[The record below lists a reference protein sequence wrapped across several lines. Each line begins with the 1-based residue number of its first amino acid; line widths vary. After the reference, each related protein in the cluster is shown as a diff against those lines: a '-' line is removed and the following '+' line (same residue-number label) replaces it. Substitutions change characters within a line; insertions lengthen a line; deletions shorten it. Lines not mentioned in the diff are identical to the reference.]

1 MKLLFAT
8 ANKNKLREAA
18 EILGDMVQVISP
30 SELNINADVEETGET
45 LQDNS
50 ILKARTLYD
59 LSGLDCFAD
68 DTGLEVEVLNGAPG
82 VLTARYAACFPGGAL
97 PHDSEANMNR
107 LLEELS
113 EYSTPESRRA
123 RFRTVITL
131 IYEGRQ
137 YCFEGIVSGTIAQG
151 KAGNGGFGYDPIF
164 IPDGFGGRT
173 MAEIS
178 EDEKNAISHRGR
190 ALRAMAEFLSTVRED
205 GVLSGLVFDQFIV
218 KKTLLKIGVFHLDAH
233 RITQFVYLAGPSAHK
248 SVTSLIKFEKVRFDI
263 PEGYH
268 SFHFG
273 RLYRSVHS
281 PFGDSG
287 YRSVKLLSHLIHHVL
302 HQLVFDGCAFCI
314 SSHQFSF
321 GSILA
326 LLLVNILFGTLRPTK
341 VQGEQ
346 PVHHQVR
353 ISSYRRGEMGVKLE
367 CKSIVPDVVRTV
379 AGFRHCPEG
388 KILEGVM
395 LRLAFGRIK
404 QRAERFG
411 CRPAA

>member
-82 VLTARYAACFPGGAL
+82 VMTARYAVCFPGGAL

-131 IYEGRQ
+131 IYESRQ

-205 GVLSGLVFDQFIV
+205 
-218 KKTLLKIGVFHLDAH
+218 
-233 RITQFVYLAGPSAHK
+233 Y
-248 SVTSLIKFEKVRFDI
+248 
-263 PEGYH
+263 
-268 SFHFG
+268 
-273 RLYRSVHS
+273 
-281 PFGDSG
+281 
-287 YRSVKLLSHLIHHVL
+287 
-302 HQLVFDGCAFCI
+302 
-314 SSHQFSF
+314 
-321 GSILA
+321 
-326 LLLVNILFGTLRPTK
+326 
-341 VQGEQ
+341 
-346 PVHHQVR
+346 
-353 ISSYRRGEMGVKLE
+353 
-367 CKSIVPDVVRTV
+367 
-379 AGFRHCPEG
+379 
-388 KILEGVM
+388 
-395 LRLAFGRIK
+395 
-404 QRAERFG
+404 
-411 CRPAA
+411 

>member
-137 YCFEGIVSGTIAQG
+137 YCFEGIVSGTIAQE

-190 ALRAMAEFLSTVRED
+190 ALRAMAEFLSTIR
-205 GVLSGLVFDQFIV
+205 
-218 KKTLLKIGVFHLDAH
+218 
-233 RITQFVYLAGPSAHK
+233 
-248 SVTSLIKFEKVRFDI
+248 
-263 PEGYH
+263 
-268 SFHFG
+268 
-273 RLYRSVHS
+273 
-281 PFGDSG
+281 
-287 YRSVKLLSHLIHHVL
+287 
-302 HQLVFDGCAFCI
+302 
-314 SSHQFSF
+314 
-321 GSILA
+321 
-326 LLLVNILFGTLRPTK
+326 
-341 VQGEQ
+341 
-346 PVHHQVR
+346 
-353 ISSYRRGEMGVKLE
+353 
-367 CKSIVPDVVRTV
+367 
-379 AGFRHCPEG
+379 
-388 KILEGVM
+388 
-395 LRLAFGRIK
+395 
-404 QRAERFG
+404 
-411 CRPAA
+411 

>member
-137 YCFEGIVSGTIAQG
+137 YCFEGIVLGTIAQG

-190 ALRAMAEFLSTVRED
+190 ALRAMAEFLSTIHED
-205 GVLSGLVFDQFIV
+205 
-218 KKTLLKIGVFHLDAH
+218 
-233 RITQFVYLAGPSAHK
+233 Y
-248 SVTSLIKFEKVRFDI
+248 
-263 PEGYH
+263 
-268 SFHFG
+268 
-273 RLYRSVHS
+273 
-281 PFGDSG
+281 
-287 YRSVKLLSHLIHHVL
+287 
-302 HQLVFDGCAFCI
+302 
-314 SSHQFSF
+314 
-321 GSILA
+321 
-326 LLLVNILFGTLRPTK
+326 
-341 VQGEQ
+341 
-346 PVHHQVR
+346 
-353 ISSYRRGEMGVKLE
+353 
-367 CKSIVPDVVRTV
+367 
-379 AGFRHCPEG
+379 
-388 KILEGVM
+388 
-395 LRLAFGRIK
+395 
-404 QRAERFG
+404 
-411 CRPAA
+411 

>member
-113 EYSTPESRRA
+113 KYSTPESRRA

-137 YCFEGIVSGTIAQG
+137 YCFEGIVTGTIAQE

-205 GVLSGLVFDQFIV
+205 
-218 KKTLLKIGVFHLDAH
+218 
-233 RITQFVYLAGPSAHK
+233 Y
-248 SVTSLIKFEKVRFDI
+248 
-263 PEGYH
+263 
-268 SFHFG
+268 
-273 RLYRSVHS
+273 
-281 PFGDSG
+281 
-287 YRSVKLLSHLIHHVL
+287 
-302 HQLVFDGCAFCI
+302 
-314 SSHQFSF
+314 
-321 GSILA
+321 
-326 LLLVNILFGTLRPTK
+326 
-341 VQGEQ
+341 
-346 PVHHQVR
+346 
-353 ISSYRRGEMGVKLE
+353 
-367 CKSIVPDVVRTV
+367 
-379 AGFRHCPEG
+379 
-388 KILEGVM
+388 
-395 LRLAFGRIK
+395 
-404 QRAERFG
+404 
-411 CRPAA
+411 

>member
-97 PHDSEANMNR
+97 THDSEANMNR

-205 GVLSGLVFDQFIV
+205 
-218 KKTLLKIGVFHLDAH
+218 
-233 RITQFVYLAGPSAHK
+233 Y
-248 SVTSLIKFEKVRFDI
+248 
-263 PEGYH
+263 
-268 SFHFG
+268 
-273 RLYRSVHS
+273 
-281 PFGDSG
+281 
-287 YRSVKLLSHLIHHVL
+287 
-302 HQLVFDGCAFCI
+302 
-314 SSHQFSF
+314 
-321 GSILA
+321 
-326 LLLVNILFGTLRPTK
+326 
-341 VQGEQ
+341 
-346 PVHHQVR
+346 
-353 ISSYRRGEMGVKLE
+353 
-367 CKSIVPDVVRTV
+367 
-379 AGFRHCPEG
+379 
-388 KILEGVM
+388 
-395 LRLAFGRIK
+395 
-404 QRAERFG
+404 
-411 CRPAA
+411 

>member
-97 PHDSEANMNR
+97 AHDSEANMNR

-113 EYSTPESRRA
+113 KYSTPESRRA

-137 YCFEGIVSGTIAQG
+137 YCFEGIVSGTIAQE

-205 GVLSGLVFDQFIV
+205 
-218 KKTLLKIGVFHLDAH
+218 
-233 RITQFVYLAGPSAHK
+233 Y
-248 SVTSLIKFEKVRFDI
+248 
-263 PEGYH
+263 
-268 SFHFG
+268 
-273 RLYRSVHS
+273 
-281 PFGDSG
+281 
-287 YRSVKLLSHLIHHVL
+287 
-302 HQLVFDGCAFCI
+302 
-314 SSHQFSF
+314 
-321 GSILA
+321 
-326 LLLVNILFGTLRPTK
+326 
-341 VQGEQ
+341 
-346 PVHHQVR
+346 
-353 ISSYRRGEMGVKLE
+353 
-367 CKSIVPDVVRTV
+367 
-379 AGFRHCPEG
+379 
-388 KILEGVM
+388 
-395 LRLAFGRIK
+395 
-404 QRAERFG
+404 
-411 CRPAA
+411 

>member
-82 VLTARYAACFPGGAL
+82 VMTARYAACFPGGAL

-113 EYSTPESRRA
+113 KYSTPESRRA

-178 EDEKNAISHRGR
+178 ENEKNAISHRGR

-205 GVLSGLVFDQFIV
+205 
-218 KKTLLKIGVFHLDAH
+218 
-233 RITQFVYLAGPSAHK
+233 Y
-248 SVTSLIKFEKVRFDI
+248 
-263 PEGYH
+263 
-268 SFHFG
+268 
-273 RLYRSVHS
+273 
-281 PFGDSG
+281 
-287 YRSVKLLSHLIHHVL
+287 
-302 HQLVFDGCAFCI
+302 
-314 SSHQFSF
+314 
-321 GSILA
+321 
-326 LLLVNILFGTLRPTK
+326 
-341 VQGEQ
+341 
-346 PVHHQVR
+346 
-353 ISSYRRGEMGVKLE
+353 
-367 CKSIVPDVVRTV
+367 
-379 AGFRHCPEG
+379 
-388 KILEGVM
+388 
-395 LRLAFGRIK
+395 
-404 QRAERFG
+404 
-411 CRPAA
+411 

>member
-137 YCFEGIVSGTIAQG
+137 YCFEGIVSGTIAHG

-190 ALRAMAEFLSTVRED
+190 ALRAMAEFLSTVRKD
-205 GVLSGLVFDQFIV
+205 
-218 KKTLLKIGVFHLDAH
+218 
-233 RITQFVYLAGPSAHK
+233 Y
-248 SVTSLIKFEKVRFDI
+248 
-263 PEGYH
+263 
-268 SFHFG
+268 
-273 RLYRSVHS
+273 
-281 PFGDSG
+281 
-287 YRSVKLLSHLIHHVL
+287 
-302 HQLVFDGCAFCI
+302 
-314 SSHQFSF
+314 
-321 GSILA
+321 
-326 LLLVNILFGTLRPTK
+326 
-341 VQGEQ
+341 
-346 PVHHQVR
+346 
-353 ISSYRRGEMGVKLE
+353 
-367 CKSIVPDVVRTV
+367 
-379 AGFRHCPEG
+379 
-388 KILEGVM
+388 
-395 LRLAFGRIK
+395 
-404 QRAERFG
+404 
-411 CRPAA
+411 

>member
-137 YCFEGIVSGTIAQG
+137 YCFEGIVSGTIARE

-190 ALRAMAEFLSTVRED
+190 ALRAMAEFLSTIRED
-205 GVLSGLVFDQFIV
+205 
-218 KKTLLKIGVFHLDAH
+218 
-233 RITQFVYLAGPSAHK
+233 Y
-248 SVTSLIKFEKVRFDI
+248 
-263 PEGYH
+263 
-268 SFHFG
+268 
-273 RLYRSVHS
+273 
-281 PFGDSG
+281 
-287 YRSVKLLSHLIHHVL
+287 
-302 HQLVFDGCAFCI
+302 
-314 SSHQFSF
+314 
-321 GSILA
+321 
-326 LLLVNILFGTLRPTK
+326 
-341 VQGEQ
+341 
-346 PVHHQVR
+346 
-353 ISSYRRGEMGVKLE
+353 
-367 CKSIVPDVVRTV
+367 
-379 AGFRHCPEG
+379 
-388 KILEGVM
+388 
-395 LRLAFGRIK
+395 
-404 QRAERFG
+404 
-411 CRPAA
+411 

>member
-190 ALRAMAEFLSTVRED
+190 ALRAMAEFLSTVRKD
-205 GVLSGLVFDQFIV
+205 
-218 KKTLLKIGVFHLDAH
+218 
-233 RITQFVYLAGPSAHK
+233 Y
-248 SVTSLIKFEKVRFDI
+248 
-263 PEGYH
+263 
-268 SFHFG
+268 
-273 RLYRSVHS
+273 
-281 PFGDSG
+281 
-287 YRSVKLLSHLIHHVL
+287 
-302 HQLVFDGCAFCI
+302 
-314 SSHQFSF
+314 
-321 GSILA
+321 
-326 LLLVNILFGTLRPTK
+326 
-341 VQGEQ
+341 
-346 PVHHQVR
+346 
-353 ISSYRRGEMGVKLE
+353 
-367 CKSIVPDVVRTV
+367 
-379 AGFRHCPEG
+379 
-388 KILEGVM
+388 
-395 LRLAFGRIK
+395 
-404 QRAERFG
+404 
-411 CRPAA
+411 

>member
-137 YCFEGIVSGTIAQG
+137 YCFEGIVLGTIAQG
-151 KAGNGGFGYDPIF
+151 KAGDGGFGYDPIF

-190 ALRAMAEFLSTVRED
+190 ALRAMAEFLSTIHED
-205 GVLSGLVFDQFIV
+205 
-218 KKTLLKIGVFHLDAH
+218 
-233 RITQFVYLAGPSAHK
+233 Y
-248 SVTSLIKFEKVRFDI
+248 
-263 PEGYH
+263 
-268 SFHFG
+268 
-273 RLYRSVHS
+273 
-281 PFGDSG
+281 
-287 YRSVKLLSHLIHHVL
+287 
-302 HQLVFDGCAFCI
+302 
-314 SSHQFSF
+314 
-321 GSILA
+321 
-326 LLLVNILFGTLRPTK
+326 
-341 VQGEQ
+341 
-346 PVHHQVR
+346 
-353 ISSYRRGEMGVKLE
+353 
-367 CKSIVPDVVRTV
+367 
-379 AGFRHCPEG
+379 
-388 KILEGVM
+388 
-395 LRLAFGRIK
+395 
-404 QRAERFG
+404 
-411 CRPAA
+411 

>member
-137 YCFEGIVSGTIAQG
+137 YCFEGIVSGTIAQE

-190 ALRAMAEFLSTVRED
+190 ALRAMAEFLSTVRKD
-205 GVLSGLVFDQFIV
+205 
-218 KKTLLKIGVFHLDAH
+218 
-233 RITQFVYLAGPSAHK
+233 Y
-248 SVTSLIKFEKVRFDI
+248 
-263 PEGYH
+263 
-268 SFHFG
+268 
-273 RLYRSVHS
+273 
-281 PFGDSG
+281 
-287 YRSVKLLSHLIHHVL
+287 
-302 HQLVFDGCAFCI
+302 
-314 SSHQFSF
+314 
-321 GSILA
+321 
-326 LLLVNILFGTLRPTK
+326 
-341 VQGEQ
+341 
-346 PVHHQVR
+346 
-353 ISSYRRGEMGVKLE
+353 
-367 CKSIVPDVVRTV
+367 
-379 AGFRHCPEG
+379 
-388 KILEGVM
+388 
-395 LRLAFGRIK
+395 
-404 QRAERFG
+404 
-411 CRPAA
+411 

>member
-178 EDEKNAISHRGR
+178 EDEKNAISHRSR

-205 GVLSGLVFDQFIV
+205 
-218 KKTLLKIGVFHLDAH
+218 
-233 RITQFVYLAGPSAHK
+233 Y
-248 SVTSLIKFEKVRFDI
+248 
-263 PEGYH
+263 
-268 SFHFG
+268 
-273 RLYRSVHS
+273 
-281 PFGDSG
+281 
-287 YRSVKLLSHLIHHVL
+287 
-302 HQLVFDGCAFCI
+302 
-314 SSHQFSF
+314 
-321 GSILA
+321 
-326 LLLVNILFGTLRPTK
+326 
-341 VQGEQ
+341 
-346 PVHHQVR
+346 
-353 ISSYRRGEMGVKLE
+353 
-367 CKSIVPDVVRTV
+367 
-379 AGFRHCPEG
+379 
-388 KILEGVM
+388 
-395 LRLAFGRIK
+395 
-404 QRAERFG
+404 
-411 CRPAA
+411 

>member
-59 LSGLDCFAD
+59 LSELDCFAD

-82 VLTARYAACFPGGAL
+82 VMTARYAACFPGGAL

-123 RFRTVITL
+123 RFKTVITL

-178 EDEKNAISHRGR
+178 ENEKNAISHRGR

-205 GVLSGLVFDQFIV
+205 
-218 KKTLLKIGVFHLDAH
+218 
-233 RITQFVYLAGPSAHK
+233 Y
-248 SVTSLIKFEKVRFDI
+248 
-263 PEGYH
+263 
-268 SFHFG
+268 
-273 RLYRSVHS
+273 
-281 PFGDSG
+281 
-287 YRSVKLLSHLIHHVL
+287 
-302 HQLVFDGCAFCI
+302 
-314 SSHQFSF
+314 
-321 GSILA
+321 
-326 LLLVNILFGTLRPTK
+326 
-341 VQGEQ
+341 
-346 PVHHQVR
+346 
-353 ISSYRRGEMGVKLE
+353 
-367 CKSIVPDVVRTV
+367 
-379 AGFRHCPEG
+379 
-388 KILEGVM
+388 
-395 LRLAFGRIK
+395 
-404 QRAERFG
+404 
-411 CRPAA
+411 

>member
-59 LSGLDCFAD
+59 LSRLDCFAD

-113 EYSTPESRRA
+113 KYSTPKSRRA

-137 YCFEGIVSGTIAQG
+137 YCFEGIVSGTIAQE

-190 ALRAMAEFLSTVRED
+190 ALRAMAKFLSTVRE
-205 GVLSGLVFDQFIV
+205 
-218 KKTLLKIGVFHLDAH
+218 
-233 RITQFVYLAGPSAHK
+233 
-248 SVTSLIKFEKVRFDI
+248 
-263 PEGYH
+263 GY
-268 SFHFG
+268 
-273 RLYRSVHS
+273 
-281 PFGDSG
+281 
-287 YRSVKLLSHLIHHVL
+287 
-302 HQLVFDGCAFCI
+302 
-314 SSHQFSF
+314 
-321 GSILA
+321 
-326 LLLVNILFGTLRPTK
+326 
-341 VQGEQ
+341 
-346 PVHHQVR
+346 
-353 ISSYRRGEMGVKLE
+353 
-367 CKSIVPDVVRTV
+367 
-379 AGFRHCPEG
+379 
-388 KILEGVM
+388 
-395 LRLAFGRIK
+395 
-404 QRAERFG
+404 
-411 CRPAA
+411 

>member
-151 KAGNGGFGYDPIF
+151 KAGNGGFGYVPIF

-205 GVLSGLVFDQFIV
+205 
-218 KKTLLKIGVFHLDAH
+218 
-233 RITQFVYLAGPSAHK
+233 Y
-248 SVTSLIKFEKVRFDI
+248 
-263 PEGYH
+263 
-268 SFHFG
+268 
-273 RLYRSVHS
+273 
-281 PFGDSG
+281 
-287 YRSVKLLSHLIHHVL
+287 
-302 HQLVFDGCAFCI
+302 
-314 SSHQFSF
+314 
-321 GSILA
+321 
-326 LLLVNILFGTLRPTK
+326 
-341 VQGEQ
+341 
-346 PVHHQVR
+346 
-353 ISSYRRGEMGVKLE
+353 
-367 CKSIVPDVVRTV
+367 
-379 AGFRHCPEG
+379 
-388 KILEGVM
+388 
-395 LRLAFGRIK
+395 
-404 QRAERFG
+404 
-411 CRPAA
+411 

>member
-97 PHDSEANMNR
+97 SHDSEANMNR

-113 EYSTPESRRA
+113 EYSAPKSRRA

-190 ALRAMAEFLSTVRED
+190 ALRAMAEFLSTVRE
-205 GVLSGLVFDQFIV
+205 
-218 KKTLLKIGVFHLDAH
+218 
-233 RITQFVYLAGPSAHK
+233 
-248 SVTSLIKFEKVRFDI
+248 
-263 PEGYH
+263 GY
-268 SFHFG
+268 
-273 RLYRSVHS
+273 
-281 PFGDSG
+281 
-287 YRSVKLLSHLIHHVL
+287 
-302 HQLVFDGCAFCI
+302 
-314 SSHQFSF
+314 
-321 GSILA
+321 
-326 LLLVNILFGTLRPTK
+326 
-341 VQGEQ
+341 
-346 PVHHQVR
+346 
-353 ISSYRRGEMGVKLE
+353 
-367 CKSIVPDVVRTV
+367 
-379 AGFRHCPEG
+379 
-388 KILEGVM
+388 
-395 LRLAFGRIK
+395 
-404 QRAERFG
+404 
-411 CRPAA
+411 

>member
-113 EYSTPESRRA
+113 KYSTPKSRRA

-137 YCFEGIVSGTIAQG
+137 YCFEGIVSGTIAQE

-190 ALRAMAEFLSTVRED
+190 ALRAMAEFLSTVRKD
-205 GVLSGLVFDQFIV
+205 
-218 KKTLLKIGVFHLDAH
+218 
-233 RITQFVYLAGPSAHK
+233 Y
-248 SVTSLIKFEKVRFDI
+248 
-263 PEGYH
+263 
-268 SFHFG
+268 
-273 RLYRSVHS
+273 
-281 PFGDSG
+281 
-287 YRSVKLLSHLIHHVL
+287 
-302 HQLVFDGCAFCI
+302 
-314 SSHQFSF
+314 
-321 GSILA
+321 
-326 LLLVNILFGTLRPTK
+326 
-341 VQGEQ
+341 
-346 PVHHQVR
+346 
-353 ISSYRRGEMGVKLE
+353 
-367 CKSIVPDVVRTV
+367 
-379 AGFRHCPEG
+379 
-388 KILEGVM
+388 
-395 LRLAFGRIK
+395 
-404 QRAERFG
+404 
-411 CRPAA
+411 

>member
-30 SELNINADVEETGET
+30 SELNINADVEEIGET

-205 GVLSGLVFDQFIV
+205 
-218 KKTLLKIGVFHLDAH
+218 
-233 RITQFVYLAGPSAHK
+233 Y
-248 SVTSLIKFEKVRFDI
+248 
-263 PEGYH
+263 
-268 SFHFG
+268 
-273 RLYRSVHS
+273 
-281 PFGDSG
+281 
-287 YRSVKLLSHLIHHVL
+287 
-302 HQLVFDGCAFCI
+302 
-314 SSHQFSF
+314 
-321 GSILA
+321 
-326 LLLVNILFGTLRPTK
+326 
-341 VQGEQ
+341 
-346 PVHHQVR
+346 
-353 ISSYRRGEMGVKLE
+353 
-367 CKSIVPDVVRTV
+367 
-379 AGFRHCPEG
+379 
-388 KILEGVM
+388 
-395 LRLAFGRIK
+395 
-404 QRAERFG
+404 
-411 CRPAA
+411 

>member
-137 YCFEGIVSGTIAQG
+137 YCFEGIVSGTIARG

-190 ALRAMAEFLSTVRED
+190 ALRAMAEFLSTVRKD
-205 GVLSGLVFDQFIV
+205 
-218 KKTLLKIGVFHLDAH
+218 
-233 RITQFVYLAGPSAHK
+233 Y
-248 SVTSLIKFEKVRFDI
+248 
-263 PEGYH
+263 
-268 SFHFG
+268 
-273 RLYRSVHS
+273 
-281 PFGDSG
+281 
-287 YRSVKLLSHLIHHVL
+287 
-302 HQLVFDGCAFCI
+302 
-314 SSHQFSF
+314 
-321 GSILA
+321 
-326 LLLVNILFGTLRPTK
+326 
-341 VQGEQ
+341 
-346 PVHHQVR
+346 
-353 ISSYRRGEMGVKLE
+353 
-367 CKSIVPDVVRTV
+367 
-379 AGFRHCPEG
+379 
-388 KILEGVM
+388 
-395 LRLAFGRIK
+395 
-404 QRAERFG
+404 
-411 CRPAA
+411 

>member
-82 VLTARYAACFPGGAL
+82 VMTARYAACFPGGAL

-113 EYSTPESRRA
+113 EYSSPESRRA

-137 YCFEGIVSGTIAQG
+137 YCFEGIVSGTIAQE

-190 ALRAMAEFLSTVRED
+190 ALRAMAEFLSTICED
-205 GVLSGLVFDQFIV
+205 
-218 KKTLLKIGVFHLDAH
+218 
-233 RITQFVYLAGPSAHK
+233 Y
-248 SVTSLIKFEKVRFDI
+248 
-263 PEGYH
+263 
-268 SFHFG
+268 
-273 RLYRSVHS
+273 
-281 PFGDSG
+281 
-287 YRSVKLLSHLIHHVL
+287 
-302 HQLVFDGCAFCI
+302 
-314 SSHQFSF
+314 
-321 GSILA
+321 
-326 LLLVNILFGTLRPTK
+326 
-341 VQGEQ
+341 
-346 PVHHQVR
+346 
-353 ISSYRRGEMGVKLE
+353 
-367 CKSIVPDVVRTV
+367 
-379 AGFRHCPEG
+379 
-388 KILEGVM
+388 
-395 LRLAFGRIK
+395 
-404 QRAERFG
+404 
-411 CRPAA
+411 

>member
-18 EILGDMVQVISP
+18 EILGDIVQVISP

-123 RFRTVITL
+123 RFSTVITL

-205 GVLSGLVFDQFIV
+205 
-218 KKTLLKIGVFHLDAH
+218 
-233 RITQFVYLAGPSAHK
+233 Y
-248 SVTSLIKFEKVRFDI
+248 
-263 PEGYH
+263 
-268 SFHFG
+268 
-273 RLYRSVHS
+273 
-281 PFGDSG
+281 
-287 YRSVKLLSHLIHHVL
+287 
-302 HQLVFDGCAFCI
+302 
-314 SSHQFSF
+314 
-321 GSILA
+321 
-326 LLLVNILFGTLRPTK
+326 
-341 VQGEQ
+341 
-346 PVHHQVR
+346 
-353 ISSYRRGEMGVKLE
+353 
-367 CKSIVPDVVRTV
+367 
-379 AGFRHCPEG
+379 
-388 KILEGVM
+388 
-395 LRLAFGRIK
+395 
-404 QRAERFG
+404 
-411 CRPAA
+411 

>member
-137 YCFEGIVSGTIAQG
+137 YCFEGIVSGTIAQK

-190 ALRAMAEFLSTVRED
+190 ALRAMAEFLSTVRE
-205 GVLSGLVFDQFIV
+205 
-218 KKTLLKIGVFHLDAH
+218 
-233 RITQFVYLAGPSAHK
+233 
-248 SVTSLIKFEKVRFDI
+248 
-263 PEGYH
+263 GY
-268 SFHFG
+268 
-273 RLYRSVHS
+273 
-281 PFGDSG
+281 
-287 YRSVKLLSHLIHHVL
+287 
-302 HQLVFDGCAFCI
+302 
-314 SSHQFSF
+314 
-321 GSILA
+321 
-326 LLLVNILFGTLRPTK
+326 
-341 VQGEQ
+341 
-346 PVHHQVR
+346 
-353 ISSYRRGEMGVKLE
+353 
-367 CKSIVPDVVRTV
+367 
-379 AGFRHCPEG
+379 
-388 KILEGVM
+388 
-395 LRLAFGRIK
+395 
-404 QRAERFG
+404 
-411 CRPAA
+411 

>member
-113 EYSTPESRRA
+113 KYSTPESRRA

-137 YCFEGIVSGTIAQG
+137 YCFEGIVSGVIAQE

-190 ALRAMAEFLSTVRED
+190 ALRAMAEFLSTVRE
-205 GVLSGLVFDQFIV
+205 
-218 KKTLLKIGVFHLDAH
+218 
-233 RITQFVYLAGPSAHK
+233 
-248 SVTSLIKFEKVRFDI
+248 
-263 PEGYH
+263 GY
-268 SFHFG
+268 
-273 RLYRSVHS
+273 
-281 PFGDSG
+281 
-287 YRSVKLLSHLIHHVL
+287 
-302 HQLVFDGCAFCI
+302 
-314 SSHQFSF
+314 
-321 GSILA
+321 
-326 LLLVNILFGTLRPTK
+326 
-341 VQGEQ
+341 
-346 PVHHQVR
+346 
-353 ISSYRRGEMGVKLE
+353 
-367 CKSIVPDVVRTV
+367 
-379 AGFRHCPEG
+379 
-388 KILEGVM
+388 
-395 LRLAFGRIK
+395 
-404 QRAERFG
+404 
-411 CRPAA
+411 

>member
-137 YCFEGIVSGTIAQG
+137 YCFEGIVSGTIARE

-190 ALRAMAEFLSTVRED
+190 ALRAMAEFLSTIR
-205 GVLSGLVFDQFIV
+205 
-218 KKTLLKIGVFHLDAH
+218 
-233 RITQFVYLAGPSAHK
+233 
-248 SVTSLIKFEKVRFDI
+248 
-263 PEGYH
+263 EGY
-268 SFHFG
+268 
-273 RLYRSVHS
+273 
-281 PFGDSG
+281 
-287 YRSVKLLSHLIHHVL
+287 
-302 HQLVFDGCAFCI
+302 
-314 SSHQFSF
+314 
-321 GSILA
+321 
-326 LLLVNILFGTLRPTK
+326 
-341 VQGEQ
+341 
-346 PVHHQVR
+346 
-353 ISSYRRGEMGVKLE
+353 
-367 CKSIVPDVVRTV
+367 
-379 AGFRHCPEG
+379 
-388 KILEGVM
+388 
-395 LRLAFGRIK
+395 
-404 QRAERFG
+404 
-411 CRPAA
+411 

>member
-68 DTGLEVEVLNGAPG
+68 DTGLEVELLNGAPG
-82 VLTARYAACFPGGAL
+82 VMTARYAACFPGGAL

-205 GVLSGLVFDQFIV
+205 
-218 KKTLLKIGVFHLDAH
+218 
-233 RITQFVYLAGPSAHK
+233 Y
-248 SVTSLIKFEKVRFDI
+248 
-263 PEGYH
+263 
-268 SFHFG
+268 
-273 RLYRSVHS
+273 
-281 PFGDSG
+281 
-287 YRSVKLLSHLIHHVL
+287 
-302 HQLVFDGCAFCI
+302 
-314 SSHQFSF
+314 
-321 GSILA
+321 
-326 LLLVNILFGTLRPTK
+326 
-341 VQGEQ
+341 
-346 PVHHQVR
+346 
-353 ISSYRRGEMGVKLE
+353 
-367 CKSIVPDVVRTV
+367 
-379 AGFRHCPEG
+379 
-388 KILEGVM
+388 
-395 LRLAFGRIK
+395 
-404 QRAERFG
+404 
-411 CRPAA
+411 

>member
-137 YCFEGIVSGTIAQG
+137 YCFEGIVSGTIAHG

-190 ALRAMAEFLSTVRED
+190 ALRAMAEFLSTIRED
-205 GVLSGLVFDQFIV
+205 
-218 KKTLLKIGVFHLDAH
+218 
-233 RITQFVYLAGPSAHK
+233 Y
-248 SVTSLIKFEKVRFDI
+248 
-263 PEGYH
+263 
-268 SFHFG
+268 
-273 RLYRSVHS
+273 
-281 PFGDSG
+281 
-287 YRSVKLLSHLIHHVL
+287 
-302 HQLVFDGCAFCI
+302 
-314 SSHQFSF
+314 
-321 GSILA
+321 
-326 LLLVNILFGTLRPTK
+326 
-341 VQGEQ
+341 
-346 PVHHQVR
+346 
-353 ISSYRRGEMGVKLE
+353 
-367 CKSIVPDVVRTV
+367 
-379 AGFRHCPEG
+379 
-388 KILEGVM
+388 
-395 LRLAFGRIK
+395 
-404 QRAERFG
+404 
-411 CRPAA
+411 

>member
-113 EYSTPESRRA
+113 KYSTPESRRA

-137 YCFEGIVSGTIAQG
+137 YCFEGIVSGTIARE

-190 ALRAMAEFLSTVRED
+190 ALRAMAEFLSTVRKD
-205 GVLSGLVFDQFIV
+205 
-218 KKTLLKIGVFHLDAH
+218 
-233 RITQFVYLAGPSAHK
+233 Y
-248 SVTSLIKFEKVRFDI
+248 
-263 PEGYH
+263 
-268 SFHFG
+268 
-273 RLYRSVHS
+273 
-281 PFGDSG
+281 
-287 YRSVKLLSHLIHHVL
+287 
-302 HQLVFDGCAFCI
+302 
-314 SSHQFSF
+314 
-321 GSILA
+321 
-326 LLLVNILFGTLRPTK
+326 
-341 VQGEQ
+341 
-346 PVHHQVR
+346 
-353 ISSYRRGEMGVKLE
+353 
-367 CKSIVPDVVRTV
+367 
-379 AGFRHCPEG
+379 
-388 KILEGVM
+388 
-395 LRLAFGRIK
+395 
-404 QRAERFG
+404 
-411 CRPAA
+411 

>member
-18 EILGDMVQVISP
+18 EILGDMVQVIFP

-205 GVLSGLVFDQFIV
+205 
-218 KKTLLKIGVFHLDAH
+218 
-233 RITQFVYLAGPSAHK
+233 Y
-248 SVTSLIKFEKVRFDI
+248 
-263 PEGYH
+263 
-268 SFHFG
+268 
-273 RLYRSVHS
+273 
-281 PFGDSG
+281 
-287 YRSVKLLSHLIHHVL
+287 
-302 HQLVFDGCAFCI
+302 
-314 SSHQFSF
+314 
-321 GSILA
+321 
-326 LLLVNILFGTLRPTK
+326 
-341 VQGEQ
+341 
-346 PVHHQVR
+346 
-353 ISSYRRGEMGVKLE
+353 
-367 CKSIVPDVVRTV
+367 
-379 AGFRHCPEG
+379 
-388 KILEGVM
+388 
-395 LRLAFGRIK
+395 
-404 QRAERFG
+404 
-411 CRPAA
+411 

>member
-97 PHDSEANMNR
+97 AHDSEANMNR

-113 EYSTPESRRA
+113 KYSTPESRRA

-137 YCFEGIVSGTIAQG
+137 YCFEGIVSGTIAQE

-190 ALRAMAEFLSTVRED
+190 ALRAMAEFLSTVRE
-205 GVLSGLVFDQFIV
+205 
-218 KKTLLKIGVFHLDAH
+218 
-233 RITQFVYLAGPSAHK
+233 
-248 SVTSLIKFEKVRFDI
+248 
-263 PEGYH
+263 GY
-268 SFHFG
+268 
-273 RLYRSVHS
+273 
-281 PFGDSG
+281 
-287 YRSVKLLSHLIHHVL
+287 
-302 HQLVFDGCAFCI
+302 
-314 SSHQFSF
+314 
-321 GSILA
+321 
-326 LLLVNILFGTLRPTK
+326 
-341 VQGEQ
+341 
-346 PVHHQVR
+346 
-353 ISSYRRGEMGVKLE
+353 
-367 CKSIVPDVVRTV
+367 
-379 AGFRHCPEG
+379 
-388 KILEGVM
+388 
-395 LRLAFGRIK
+395 
-404 QRAERFG
+404 
-411 CRPAA
+411 

>member
-82 VLTARYAACFPGGAL
+82 VMTARYAACFPGGAL

-113 EYSTPESRRA
+113 KYSTPKSRRA

-190 ALRAMAEFLSTVRED
+190 ALRAMAEFLSTVRKD
-205 GVLSGLVFDQFIV
+205 
-218 KKTLLKIGVFHLDAH
+218 
-233 RITQFVYLAGPSAHK
+233 Y
-248 SVTSLIKFEKVRFDI
+248 
-263 PEGYH
+263 
-268 SFHFG
+268 
-273 RLYRSVHS
+273 
-281 PFGDSG
+281 
-287 YRSVKLLSHLIHHVL
+287 
-302 HQLVFDGCAFCI
+302 
-314 SSHQFSF
+314 
-321 GSILA
+321 
-326 LLLVNILFGTLRPTK
+326 
-341 VQGEQ
+341 
-346 PVHHQVR
+346 
-353 ISSYRRGEMGVKLE
+353 
-367 CKSIVPDVVRTV
+367 
-379 AGFRHCPEG
+379 
-388 KILEGVM
+388 
-395 LRLAFGRIK
+395 
-404 QRAERFG
+404 
-411 CRPAA
+411 

>member
-82 VLTARYAACFPGGAL
+82 VMTARYAACFPGGAL

-190 ALRAMAEFLSTVRED
+190 ALRAMAEFLSTIRED
-205 GVLSGLVFDQFIV
+205 
-218 KKTLLKIGVFHLDAH
+218 
-233 RITQFVYLAGPSAHK
+233 Y
-248 SVTSLIKFEKVRFDI
+248 
-263 PEGYH
+263 
-268 SFHFG
+268 
-273 RLYRSVHS
+273 
-281 PFGDSG
+281 
-287 YRSVKLLSHLIHHVL
+287 
-302 HQLVFDGCAFCI
+302 
-314 SSHQFSF
+314 
-321 GSILA
+321 
-326 LLLVNILFGTLRPTK
+326 
-341 VQGEQ
+341 
-346 PVHHQVR
+346 
-353 ISSYRRGEMGVKLE
+353 
-367 CKSIVPDVVRTV
+367 
-379 AGFRHCPEG
+379 
-388 KILEGVM
+388 
-395 LRLAFGRIK
+395 
-404 QRAERFG
+404 
-411 CRPAA
+411 

>member
-82 VLTARYAACFPGGAL
+82 VMTARYAACFPGGAL

-113 EYSTPESRRA
+113 KYSTPESRRA

-190 ALRAMAEFLSTVRED
+190 ALRAMAEFLSTIRED
-205 GVLSGLVFDQFIV
+205 
-218 KKTLLKIGVFHLDAH
+218 
-233 RITQFVYLAGPSAHK
+233 Y
-248 SVTSLIKFEKVRFDI
+248 
-263 PEGYH
+263 
-268 SFHFG
+268 
-273 RLYRSVHS
+273 
-281 PFGDSG
+281 
-287 YRSVKLLSHLIHHVL
+287 
-302 HQLVFDGCAFCI
+302 
-314 SSHQFSF
+314 
-321 GSILA
+321 
-326 LLLVNILFGTLRPTK
+326 
-341 VQGEQ
+341 
-346 PVHHQVR
+346 
-353 ISSYRRGEMGVKLE
+353 
-367 CKSIVPDVVRTV
+367 
-379 AGFRHCPEG
+379 
-388 KILEGVM
+388 
-395 LRLAFGRIK
+395 
-404 QRAERFG
+404 
-411 CRPAA
+411 

>member
-59 LSGLDCFAD
+59 LSRLDCFAD

-205 GVLSGLVFDQFIV
+205 
-218 KKTLLKIGVFHLDAH
+218 
-233 RITQFVYLAGPSAHK
+233 Y
-248 SVTSLIKFEKVRFDI
+248 
-263 PEGYH
+263 
-268 SFHFG
+268 
-273 RLYRSVHS
+273 
-281 PFGDSG
+281 
-287 YRSVKLLSHLIHHVL
+287 
-302 HQLVFDGCAFCI
+302 
-314 SSHQFSF
+314 
-321 GSILA
+321 
-326 LLLVNILFGTLRPTK
+326 
-341 VQGEQ
+341 
-346 PVHHQVR
+346 
-353 ISSYRRGEMGVKLE
+353 
-367 CKSIVPDVVRTV
+367 
-379 AGFRHCPEG
+379 
-388 KILEGVM
+388 
-395 LRLAFGRIK
+395 
-404 QRAERFG
+404 
-411 CRPAA
+411 

>member
-82 VLTARYAACFPGGAL
+82 VLTARYAACFPGGSL

-190 ALRAMAEFLSTVRED
+190 ALRAMAEFLSTVRE
-205 GVLSGLVFDQFIV
+205 
-218 KKTLLKIGVFHLDAH
+218 
-233 RITQFVYLAGPSAHK
+233 
-248 SVTSLIKFEKVRFDI
+248 
-263 PEGYH
+263 GY
-268 SFHFG
+268 
-273 RLYRSVHS
+273 
-281 PFGDSG
+281 
-287 YRSVKLLSHLIHHVL
+287 
-302 HQLVFDGCAFCI
+302 
-314 SSHQFSF
+314 
-321 GSILA
+321 
-326 LLLVNILFGTLRPTK
+326 
-341 VQGEQ
+341 
-346 PVHHQVR
+346 
-353 ISSYRRGEMGVKLE
+353 
-367 CKSIVPDVVRTV
+367 
-379 AGFRHCPEG
+379 
-388 KILEGVM
+388 
-395 LRLAFGRIK
+395 
-404 QRAERFG
+404 
-411 CRPAA
+411 

>member
-30 SELNINADVEETGET
+30 SELNIDADVEETGET

-113 EYSTPESRRA
+113 KYSTPESRRA

-137 YCFEGIVSGTIAQG
+137 YCFEGIVSGTIARE

-190 ALRAMAEFLSTVRED
+190 ALRAMAEFLSTV
-205 GVLSGLVFDQFIV
+205 
-218 KKTLLKIGVFHLDAH
+218 H
-233 RITQFVYLAGPSAHK
+233 
-248 SVTSLIKFEKVRFDI
+248 
-263 PEGYH
+263 EGY
-268 SFHFG
+268 
-273 RLYRSVHS
+273 
-281 PFGDSG
+281 
-287 YRSVKLLSHLIHHVL
+287 
-302 HQLVFDGCAFCI
+302 
-314 SSHQFSF
+314 
-321 GSILA
+321 
-326 LLLVNILFGTLRPTK
+326 
-341 VQGEQ
+341 
-346 PVHHQVR
+346 
-353 ISSYRRGEMGVKLE
+353 
-367 CKSIVPDVVRTV
+367 
-379 AGFRHCPEG
+379 
-388 KILEGVM
+388 
-395 LRLAFGRIK
+395 
-404 QRAERFG
+404 
-411 CRPAA
+411 

>member
-97 PHDSEANMNR
+97 SHDSEANMNR

-113 EYSTPESRRA
+113 EYSAPKSRRA

-205 GVLSGLVFDQFIV
+205 
-218 KKTLLKIGVFHLDAH
+218 
-233 RITQFVYLAGPSAHK
+233 Y
-248 SVTSLIKFEKVRFDI
+248 
-263 PEGYH
+263 
-268 SFHFG
+268 
-273 RLYRSVHS
+273 
-281 PFGDSG
+281 
-287 YRSVKLLSHLIHHVL
+287 
-302 HQLVFDGCAFCI
+302 
-314 SSHQFSF
+314 
-321 GSILA
+321 
-326 LLLVNILFGTLRPTK
+326 
-341 VQGEQ
+341 
-346 PVHHQVR
+346 
-353 ISSYRRGEMGVKLE
+353 
-367 CKSIVPDVVRTV
+367 
-379 AGFRHCPEG
+379 
-388 KILEGVM
+388 
-395 LRLAFGRIK
+395 
-404 QRAERFG
+404 
-411 CRPAA
+411 

>member
-18 EILGDMVQVISP
+18 EILGDIVQVISP

-82 VLTARYAACFPGGAL
+82 VLTARYAACVPGGAL

-205 GVLSGLVFDQFIV
+205 
-218 KKTLLKIGVFHLDAH
+218 
-233 RITQFVYLAGPSAHK
+233 Y
-248 SVTSLIKFEKVRFDI
+248 
-263 PEGYH
+263 
-268 SFHFG
+268 
-273 RLYRSVHS
+273 
-281 PFGDSG
+281 
-287 YRSVKLLSHLIHHVL
+287 
-302 HQLVFDGCAFCI
+302 
-314 SSHQFSF
+314 
-321 GSILA
+321 
-326 LLLVNILFGTLRPTK
+326 
-341 VQGEQ
+341 
-346 PVHHQVR
+346 
-353 ISSYRRGEMGVKLE
+353 
-367 CKSIVPDVVRTV
+367 
-379 AGFRHCPEG
+379 
-388 KILEGVM
+388 
-395 LRLAFGRIK
+395 
-404 QRAERFG
+404 
-411 CRPAA
+411 

>member
-190 ALRAMAEFLSTVRED
+190 ALRAMAEFLSTARED
-205 GVLSGLVFDQFIV
+205 
-218 KKTLLKIGVFHLDAH
+218 
-233 RITQFVYLAGPSAHK
+233 Y
-248 SVTSLIKFEKVRFDI
+248 
-263 PEGYH
+263 
-268 SFHFG
+268 
-273 RLYRSVHS
+273 
-281 PFGDSG
+281 
-287 YRSVKLLSHLIHHVL
+287 
-302 HQLVFDGCAFCI
+302 
-314 SSHQFSF
+314 
-321 GSILA
+321 
-326 LLLVNILFGTLRPTK
+326 
-341 VQGEQ
+341 
-346 PVHHQVR
+346 
-353 ISSYRRGEMGVKLE
+353 
-367 CKSIVPDVVRTV
+367 
-379 AGFRHCPEG
+379 
-388 KILEGVM
+388 
-395 LRLAFGRIK
+395 
-404 QRAERFG
+404 
-411 CRPAA
+411 

>member
-107 LLEELS
+107 LLEELA

-190 ALRAMAEFLSTVRED
+190 ALRAMAEFLSTIRED
-205 GVLSGLVFDQFIV
+205 
-218 KKTLLKIGVFHLDAH
+218 
-233 RITQFVYLAGPSAHK
+233 Y
-248 SVTSLIKFEKVRFDI
+248 
-263 PEGYH
+263 
-268 SFHFG
+268 
-273 RLYRSVHS
+273 
-281 PFGDSG
+281 
-287 YRSVKLLSHLIHHVL
+287 
-302 HQLVFDGCAFCI
+302 
-314 SSHQFSF
+314 
-321 GSILA
+321 
-326 LLLVNILFGTLRPTK
+326 
-341 VQGEQ
+341 
-346 PVHHQVR
+346 
-353 ISSYRRGEMGVKLE
+353 
-367 CKSIVPDVVRTV
+367 
-379 AGFRHCPEG
+379 
-388 KILEGVM
+388 
-395 LRLAFGRIK
+395 
-404 QRAERFG
+404 
-411 CRPAA
+411 